1 MNTHYG
7 FVSGVKYFYEIK
19 GGHVYYNGKPWK
31 HASEM
36 KFYKIKNS

>member
-7 FVSGVKYFYEIK
+7 FVSGVKCFFEIK
-19 GGHVYYNGKPWK
+19 NGNVYYNGKLWH
-31 HASEM
+31 HANTM